1 MQAAVV
7 LEQILALQPEL
18 EEMAAGQMEQIV
30 ELFLLEQP
38 LI

>member
-7 LEQILALQPEL
+7 LEQILALQLEL
-18 EEMAAGQMEQIV
+18 EEMAAGQMEQIM
-30 ELFLLEQP
+30 ELFQLEQP